1 MWWRKRG
8 RALFRDYELAVLDAV
23 GAEIGEAGR
32 EQLGRQIGSLAMVQ
46 RMFDDVDVL
55 LYPNRRGPQRHDPD
69 DDFANTATELRL
81 ATVRIAGPAGKGKVT
96 IDGVRGQVFQLTFSP
111 SPKRLGDRRAIRVT
125 QVTLH
130 ADPMAPDDGRAAL
143 ERLASLDGGTRTEY
157 DLLTGDKAPL
167 FWPEETYSV
176 HLDDGEYLVLA
187 QLDDT
192 TFVSAPIEPPR
203 AGIRR
208 FSPDGDPV
216 GDYPTTA
223 AALGDTGIHDEHG
236 RQTSDA

>member
-1 MWWRKRG
+1 
-8 RALFRDYELAVLDAV
+8 
-23 GAEIGEAGR
+23 
-32 EQLGRQIGSLAMVQ
+32 
-46 RMFDDVDVL
+46 
-55 LYPNRRGPQRHDPD
+55 
-69 DDFANTATELRL
+69 
-81 ATVRIAGPAGKGKVT
+81 VT
-96 IDGVRGQVFQLTFSP
+96 IDAVRGQVFQLTFSP

-125 QVTLH
+125 HVTLH
-130 ADPMAPDDGRAAL
+130 ADPMAPDDGRPAL

-167 FWPEETYSV
+167 FGPDETYSV

-216 GDYPTTA
+216 GDYPTIA
-223 AALGDTGIHDEHG
+223 AALVDTGIHDEHG